1 MIPCLIRKKKVAATP
16 EEKVRQGCL
25 FWMIND
31 LGYPPSQIAVE
42 TALSELPH
50 LKNLPKTFP
59 DRRIDICVF
68 YQGAPI
74 LLIECKAG
82 AVEDKALRQLSGYL
96 HWVKAPYFALVG
108 DREVKTYHLKD
119 QEVVCLAGLPFW
131 DSLIKGVV
139 IL

>member
-1 MIPCLIRKKKVAATP
+1 MIRCVIRKKKVAATP

-25 FWMIND
+25 FWMIKD
-31 LGYPPSQIAVE
+31 LGYPPSQIVVE

-50 LKNLPKTFP
+50 LQPLSKSVP
-59 DRRIDICVF
+59 DRRIDVCVF
-68 YQGAPI
+68 HQGAPL

-82 AVEDKALRQLSGYL
+82 AVEEKALRQVSGYL

-108 DREVKTYHLKD
+108 DRCVKTYHFKD
-119 QEVVCLAGLPFW
+119 QEVVCLEGLPTW
-131 DSLIKGVV
+131 DSITKGVV